1 MEEYWRLAASA
12 AMLSI
17 AAAWDLK
24 SRWVSDWLWVAFG
37 LVAAILYIADPPANL
52 FLAMLSVAITG
63 IVSFAVYRLGLF
75 GGADSLALLVLA
87 LLMPSYSGLLSGT
100 ASPLF
105 PLAVFANALALSAC
119 QAVINVA
126 RNFVSWSQKRE
137 IFSGFEGESVAR
149 KAIAF
154 MVGYRSA
161 NPTFSFPIE
170 AGAGACKRFDFA
182 VKRAEDA
189 EYEKGK
195 DVWVTP
201 GLPFLL
207 YLLAGLIVATLAG
220 DLTGLL
226 ASTLS

>member
-1 MEEYWRLAASA
+1 MEEYWRLVASA

-17 AAAWDLK
+17 AAARDLR
-24 SRWVSDWLWVAFG
+24 SRSVSDWLWVCFG
-37 LVAAILYIADPPANL
+37 LVAAVLYIADPPANL

-63 IVSFAVYRLGLF
+63 IVAFAVYRLGLF
-75 GGADSLALLVLA
+75 GGADSLALFVLA
-87 LLMPSYSGLLSGT
+87 LLVPSYSGSLSGT

-105 PLAVFANALALSAC
+105 PLAVFVNALALSAC
-119 QAVINVA
+119 QVVINA
-126 RNFVSWSQKRE
+126 TRNLVSWSQKRE
-137 IFSGFEGESVAR
+137 LFSGFEGESVAR
-149 KAIAF
+149 KAVAF

-170 AGAGACKRFDFA
+170 VGAGAGRRFDFA
-182 VKRAEDA
+182 IKRAEDA

-207 YLLAGLIVATLAG
+207 YLLAGLVVALLVG
-220 DLTGLL
+220 DLTGVL
-226 ASTLS
+226 ASVLF

>member
-1 MEEYWRLAASA
+1 MS
-12 AMLSI
+12 
-17 AAAWDLK
+17 
-24 SRWVSDWLWVAFG
+24 FG
-37 LVAAILYIADPPANL
+37 LVAAVLYVADPPANL

-75 GGADSLALLVLA
+75 GGADSLALFVLA
-87 LLMPSYSGLLSGT
+87 LLLPSYSGSLSGS
-100 ASPLF
+100 ASLLF
-105 PLAVFANALALSAC
+105 PLAVFVNALALSIC
-119 QAVINVA
+119 QVVINVA
-126 RNFVSWSQKRE
+126 RNLVSWSQKRE

-149 KAIAF
+149 KAVAF

-170 AGAGACKRFDFA
+170 AGSGAGRRFDFA
-182 VKRAEDA
+182 IKRAENA

-207 YLLAGLIVATLAG
+207 YLLAGLIVALLVG
-220 DLTGLL
+220 DLTGVL
-226 ASTLS
+226 ASVLF